1 MVNINRLS
9 ATVLLIK
16 AALFPVKRSDICFSP
31 PENDS
36 TAHIS
41 PEEFSSALAEIHR
54 LLRPDG
60 TLELYF
66 AGALPLA
73 APFLLYRLKSAGF
86 SGCRAVV
93 TRDGIL
99 LTARR

>member
-1 MVNINRLS
+1 MANINNLRTTL
-9 ATVLLIK
+9 LLIK
-16 AALFPVKRSDICFSP
+16 GALFPAKRSAISFCP
-31 PENDS
+31 PENGRRTSIPPD
-36 TAHIS
+36 A
-41 PEEFSSALAEIHR
+41 FSSAFAEIDR

-66 AGALPLA
+66 AGALSPA
-73 APFLLYRLKSAGF
+73 APFLLYRLKSYGF

-93 TRDGIL
+93 TSQGIL

>member
-1 MVNINRLS
+1 MANINNLRT
-9 ATVLLIK
+9 TVLLIK
-16 AALFPVKRSDICFSP
+16 CCLFPVKRAYISFSP
-31 PENDS
+31 PENGS
-36 TAHIS
+36 RTNIS
-41 PEEFSSALAEIHR
+41 SEAYSSALAETDR

-66 AGALPLA
+66 DGPLSPA

-86 SGCRAVV
+86 SGCRALV
-93 TRDGIL
+93 TSQGIL

>member
-1 MVNINRLS
+1 MKNIKRLC
-9 ATVLLIK
+9 ATALLIK
-16 AALFPVKRSDICFSP
+16 GALFPVKRRGSCFNT
-31 PENDS
+31 PENGS
-36 TAHIS
+36 TFQIA
-41 PEEFSSALAEIHR
+41 PEEFSFAFAEIHR

-60 TLELYF
+60 TLELHF
-66 AGALPLA
+66 AGALSPA

-99 LTARR
+99 LTGLR

>member
-1 MVNINRLS
+1 MANINNLRT
-9 ATVLLIK
+9 TVLLIK
-16 AALFPVKRSDICFSP
+16 GSLFPVKQSDFRLDP
-31 PENDS
+31 PENS
-36 TAHIS
+36 SRTNIS
-41 PEEFSSALAEIHR
+41 PDAFSAAFAEIDN

-66 AGALPLA
+66 AGALSAA

-86 SGCRAVV
+86 SGCRVLV
-93 TRDGIL
+93 NSGGIL